1 MTSTKLDIFP
11 VGCSGLVCYL
21 GDSISMETNKLVH
34 AFSEYLKTKLL
45 TKITAVVPSYH
56 SITIFYD
63 SINFSYKEIYQEIKG
78 HFNRYTSSKINRE
91 HTIYKIPI
99 CFSSTFGTELPK
111 VAEHNK
117 LKTEEVIRLYLEK
130 MYPIYMIGF
139 IPGFPYLG
147 GLNPKLATPRLTKP
161 KTVLKGSV
169 GIAGNQTGI
178 YPFESPGG
186 WNIIG
191 RTPISIFSTKNNGTE
206 NFKPGDLVK
215 FFEINIEGFNEI
227 EQLVKEDNYS
237 IKKEVRFIDSH

>member
-1 MTSTKLDIFP
+1 
-11 VGCSGLVCYL
+11 
-21 GDSISMETNKLVH
+21 METNNLVH
-34 AFSEYLKTKLL
+34 AFSDYLKIKLM

-63 SINFSYKEIYQEIKG
+63 SFNFSYAEIIQEIKC
-78 HFNRYTSSKINRE
+78 HFNHYNGSKIKRV
-91 HTIYKIPI
+91 HAIYEIPI
-99 CFSSTFGTELPK
+99 CFSSTFGTELQK

-117 LKTEEVIRLYLEK
+117 LKTDDVIRLYLEK
-130 MYPIYMIGF
+130 TYPIYMIGF

-147 GLNPKLATPRLTKP
+147 GLTPKLSTPRLTKP

-215 FFEINIEGFNEI
+215 FLEINIEEFNQI

-237 IKKEVRFIDSH
+237 IKKEVRFIDSN

>member
-1 MTSTKLDIFP
+1 MTNTELAIFP
-11 VGCSGLVCYL
+11 LGCSGLICYF
-21 GDSISMETNKLVH
+21 GESISIKTNNLVH
-34 AFSEYLKTKLL
+34 AFSEYLKTKLR

-63 SINFSYKEIYQEIKG
+63 SINFSYEEISQEIKL
-78 HFNRYTSSKINRE
+78 HFNRYNRSKINKER
-91 HTIYKIPI
+91 TIYKIPI
-99 CFSSTFGTELPK
+99 CFSSTFGTELPI

-117 LKTEEVIRLYLEK
+117 LNTEEVVQLYLEK

-139 IPGFPYLG
+139 LPGFPYLG
-147 GLNPKLATPRLTKP
+147 GLNPKLSTPRLIKP

-191 RTPISIFSTKNNGTE
+191 RTPISIFSTKNNGAE
-206 NFKPGDLVK
+206 NFKPGDLIK
-215 FFEINIEGFNEI
+215 FFEINMEEFNEI
-227 EQLVKEDNYS
+227 VQLMKVDNYS
-237 IKKEVRFIDSH
+237 IKKEVRLIDSY

>member
-11 VGCSGLVCYL
+11 LGCSGLVCYL

-34 AFSEYLKTKLL
+34 AFSEYLKIKLMK
-45 TKITAVVPSYH
+45 KITAVVPSYH

-63 SINFSYKEIYQEIKG
+63 SIYFSYVEITREIKC
-78 HFNRYTSSKINRE
+78 HFNDYNRSKINRE
-91 HTIYKIPI
+91 RTIYEIPI
-99 CFSSTFGTELPK
+99 CFSSKFGTELQK
-111 VAEHNK
+111 VAEHNN
-117 LKTEEVIRLYLEK
+117 LKTEDVVRLYLEK

-147 GLNPKLATPRLTKP
+147 GLNSKLSTPRLIKP

-215 FFEINIEGFNEI
+215 FFEINIEAFNQI

>member
-1 MTSTKLDIFP
+1 MTNSKLNIFP
-11 VGCSGLVCYL
+11 LGCSGLVCYL
-21 GDSISMETNKLVH
+21 SDSISMETNNLVH
-34 AFSEYLKTKLL
+34 AFSEYLRIKIM

-56 SITIFYD
+56 SISIFYD
-63 SINFSYKEIYQEIKG
+63 SLNFSYTEIKQEINH
-78 HFNRYTSSKINRE
+78 HFNHYNRSKIKRE
-91 HTIYKIPI
+91 QAIYEIPI
-99 CFSSTFGTELPK
+99 CFSSTFGTELQK

-117 LKTEEVIRLYLEK
+117 LITEDVVQLYLETK
-130 MYPIYMIGF
+130 YPIYMIGF

-147 GLNPKLATPRLTKP
+147 GLNPKLSTPRLIKP
-161 KTVLKGSV
+161 KIVLKGSV

-178 YPFESPGG
+178 YPFDSPGG

-191 RTPISIFSTKNNGTE
+191 RTPISIFSIKNNGTE

-215 FFEINIEGFNEI
+215 FFEINIEGFNQI

>member
-1 MTSTKLDIFP
+1 MTSTKLEIFP
-11 VGCSGLVCYL
+11 LGCSGLVCYL
-21 GDSISMETNKLVH
+21 GDSISMETNRLVH
-34 AFSEYLKTKLL
+34 AFSEYLKSKLM
-45 TKITAVVPSYH
+45 TKISAVVPSYH

-63 SINFSYKEIYQEIKG
+63 SINFSYEEINQEIKL
-78 HFNRYTSSKINRE
+78 HFNRYNRSKINGER
-91 HTIYKIPI
+91 TIYEIPI
-99 CFSSTFGTELPK
+99 CFSPNFGTELQK

-117 LKTEEVIRLYLEK
+117 LKTEEVVRLYLEK

-147 GLNPKLATPRLTKP
+147 GLNPKLSTPRLTKP

-178 YPFESPGG
+178 YPFKSPGG

>member
-1 MTSTKLDIFP
+1 MTNIKLDIFP
-11 VGCSGLVCYL
+11 LGCSGLVCYL
-21 GDSISMETNKLVH
+21 GDSISMETNSLVH
-34 AFSEYLKTKLL
+34 AFSEYLKTKLMTRL
-45 TKITAVVPSYH
+45 TAVVPSYH

-78 HFNRYTSSKINRE
+78 HFNLYTSSKINRE
-91 HTIYKIPI
+91 HTIYEIPI
-99 CFSSTFGTELPK
+99 CFSSTFETELQK

-169 GIAGNQTGI
+169 GIAGHQTGI

-191 RTPISIFSTKNNGTE
+191 RTPISIFSTKNNGTG
-206 NFKPGDLVK
+206 NFKPGDLLK

>member
-11 VGCSGLVCYL
+11 LGCSGLVCYL
-21 GDSISMETNKLVH
+21 GDSISMETNNLVH
-34 AFSEYLKTKLL
+34 AFSDYIKIKLM

-63 SINFSYKEIYQEIKG
+63 SFNFSYAEIIQEIRC
-78 HFNRYTSSKINRE
+78 HFNHYNGSKIKRV
-91 HTIYKIPI
+91 HAIYEIPI
-99 CFSSTFGTELPK
+99 CFSSTFGTELQK

-117 LKTEEVIRLYLEK
+117 LKTDDVIRLYLEK
-130 MYPIYMIGF
+130 KYPIYMIGF

-147 GLNPKLATPRLTKP
+147 GLTPKLSTPRLTKP

-215 FFEINIEGFNEI
+215 FLEINIEEFNQI

-237 IKKEVRFIDSH
+237 IKKEVRFIDSN

>member
-11 VGCSGLVCYL
+11 LGCSGLVCYL
-21 GDSISMETNKLVH
+21 GDSISMETNNLVH
-34 AFSEYLKTKLL
+34 AFSEYLKTKLM
-45 TKITAVVPSYH
+45 TKIRAVVPSYH

-63 SINFSYKEIYQEIKG
+63 SINCSYTDINQEIKS
-78 HFNRYTSSKINRE
+78 HFNRYNGSKINRE
-91 HTIYKIPI
+91 HIISEIPI
-99 CFSSTFGTELPK
+99 CFNATFGTELQK
-111 VAEHNK
+111 IAEDNK
-117 LKTEEVIRLYLEK
+117 LKTEEVVRLYLEK
-130 MYPIYMIGF
+130 VYPIYMIGF

-147 GLNPKLATPRLTKP
+147 GLNPKLSTPRLIKP

-215 FFEINIEGFNEI
+215 FFEITIEEFNQI
-227 EQLVKEDNYS
+227 EQLVKVDNYS